1 MGCCGKWKERLE
13 FFLFVSSE
21 FLLSIIFGVI
31 LVCAF
36 EGIASLNLWYCYVV
50 FCGYGFK
57 KKMYA
62 QQLDNLTLGYVL
74 LSGSGLFKEQSM

>member
-13 FFLFVSSE
+13 FFLFVSSMS
-21 FLLSIIFGVI
+21 FVVHNFWCHISF
-31 LVCAF
+31 CAY

-50 FCGYGFK
+50 FCGYGT